1 MEEVCGIPGLSVAGS
16 IGEQSMNNT
25 EFLAIVALLFYL
37 AWIAEG
43 KKFDTNFILGV
54 VSLAAL
60 IGNLV
65 EAFL

>member
-1 MEEVCGIPGLSVAGS
+1 
-16 IGEQSMNNT
+16 MNNT

>member
-1 MEEVCGIPGLSVAGS
+1 
-16 IGEQSMNNT
+16 MNST
-25 EFLAIVALLFYL
+25 EFLTIVALLFYL
-37 AWIAEG
+37 AWIVEG

>member
-1 MEEVCGIPGLSVAGS
+1 MEEVCGIPGLSVAGHN
-16 IGEQSMNNT
+16 GEQSMNNT
-25 EFLAIVALLFYL
+25 EFLAIVTLLFHQ
-37 AWIAEG
+37 AWVVGG
-43 KKFDTNFILGV
+43 KKPDTNFILGV